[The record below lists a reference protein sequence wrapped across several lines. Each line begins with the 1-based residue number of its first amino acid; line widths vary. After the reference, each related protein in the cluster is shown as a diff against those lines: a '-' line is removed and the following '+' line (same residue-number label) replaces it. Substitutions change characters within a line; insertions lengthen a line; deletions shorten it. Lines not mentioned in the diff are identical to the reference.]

1 MDSNE
6 CCQNFLHVFHFRGT
20 RDISNTNSFKY
31 LSFLTLVFYT
41 SILSIFSFHDKKNFP
56 LILHDR
62 GAKVPSRFLFLKIR
76 VNIFI
81 TFEDATEN
89 IDLHVVFIVN
99 QFKKKI
105 EEKRP
110 ANKLYSYDTFV
121 FVDAAV
127 HFQQKWNQ
135 QLKIQ
140 FGQRSMY
147 SLT

>member
-1 MDSNE
+1 MIKK
-6 CCQNFLHVFHFRGT
+6 
-20 RDISNTNSFKY
+20 ISPSY
-31 LSFLTLVFYT
+31 
-41 SILSIFSFHDKKNFP
+41 
-56 LILHDR
+56 LHDR
-62 GAKVPSRFLFLKIR
+62 GAKVLSRFLFLKIR

-89 IDLHVVFIVN
+89 IDLHVVFKFIVN
-99 QFKKKI
+99 QFKKKLKKI
-105 EEKRP
+105 RP

>member
-1 MDSNE
+1 MLSKFSARISFQRNSGHF
-6 CCQNFLHVFHFRGT
+6 QYKFLQIF
-20 RDISNTNSFKY
+20 ILSY
-31 LSFLTLVFYT
+31 LS
-41 SILSIFSFHDKKNFP
+41 ILHEYFIHIFISWLKNFP

-110 ANKLYSYDTFV
+110 ANKLYSYDNTFV